1 MNQHSLRYIF
11 HIIVYI
17 VLIAL
22 LSLSNL
28 DFNYCVIIAFVVGGL
43 FLAAYF
49 HKTSGIYGMKLF
61 IIAALVFVIPLV
73 LLYFCTDFSSIPNP
87 WFAIILIILVTI
99 LGVLL
104 ILILKNINFI
114 KYEYE

>member
-61 IIAALVFVIPLV
+61 IIAMNVK
-73 LLYFCTDFSSIPNP
+73 
-87 WFAIILIILVTI
+87 IIF
-99 LGVLL
+99 
-104 ILILKNINFI
+104 NQN
-114 KYEYE
+114 

>member
-1 MNQHSLRYIF
+1 MINI
-11 HIIVYI
+11 
-17 VLIAL
+17 L
-22 LSLSNL
+22 LSILYKIYNKKSNIDININDSIFRTWIL
-28 DFNYCVIIAFVVGGL
+28 LPCDIGGL

-104 ILILKNINFI
+104 ILILKKIGFI

>member
-28 DFNYCVIIAFVVGGL
+28 DFVGGL

-104 ILILKNINFI
+104 ILILKKIGFI
-114 KYEYE
+114 RNVRIHL